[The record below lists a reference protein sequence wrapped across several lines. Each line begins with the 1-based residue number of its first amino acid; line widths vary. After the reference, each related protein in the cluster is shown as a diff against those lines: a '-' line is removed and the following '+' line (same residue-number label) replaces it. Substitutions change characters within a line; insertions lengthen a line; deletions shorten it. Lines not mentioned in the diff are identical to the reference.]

1 MNLIINLAP
10 YKYRYRPEY
19 GSENLLI
26 EFIRAVENETFITD
40 LLEAIQSIKPEIV
53 DLNDLWMNDEVLYTI
68 NFTLGEFTF
77 SKDIWDLAFIM
88 VDNNQICIAKINELL
103 VADNRFEKIEVNFE
117 DYKTKVIE

>member
-1 MNLIINLAP
+1 MTHP
-10 YKYRYRPEY
+10 TYKYYYRPEY
-19 GSENLLI
+19 GSEDLLL
-26 EFIRAVENETFITD
+26 EFIRGVENETFMTD
-40 LLEAIQSIKPEIV
+40 LLDAIKSIQPKII
-53 DLNDLWMNDEVLYTI
+53 DLHDLWMNDEVLYTI
-68 NFTLGEFTF
+68 NSTLGEFTF